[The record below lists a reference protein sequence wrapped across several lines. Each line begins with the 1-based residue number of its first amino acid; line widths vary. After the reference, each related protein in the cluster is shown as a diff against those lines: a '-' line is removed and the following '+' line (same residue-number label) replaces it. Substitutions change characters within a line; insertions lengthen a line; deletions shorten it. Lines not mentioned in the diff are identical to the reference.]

1 MSNPK
6 DRPVSQLSNAEL
18 LAELARR
25 EAFKNKLTDMTEMEL
40 TGEDFGEQAKD
51 ALLQARFD
59 ALGPE
64 DDRPKKCPRC
74 GAAIPVR
81 ARNKRRIIKTLSG
94 SVQLARNYHYCRKCR
109 LGFFPR
115 DIELGLPSK
124 GAISSELERRILDF
138 AINDPFEQAAE
149 RWSMHYNFAI
159 SSNLLRRVTER
170 VGIRAEACSER
181 CLQHALQPTTREKPK
196 LVVVENDGSLL
207 PMRDGEG
214 WREAK
219 LGMVTRGENRLI
231 GRRGQRGMVSE
242 ARYVAVI
249 GGPDDLAR
257 SLGDALRVEHAERA
271 ENVVWLADGAPSN
284 WRLADRL
291 QPGCTQV
298 LDWHHAVEHA
308 MICARALLGENDAL
322 LPTWQQR
329 AEQLLLAGANRII
342 SELMDCLDEVAT
354 LDERIALNDLVRYY
368 RANARRMDYARY
380 LERGYPIASG
390 AIESAHRHVL
400 QVRMKRAGQRWS
412 IQRAR
417 RMVRLRAAYRTGGA
431 RRLHA
436 AIQQA
441 AVLTRGHQTHQRR
454 RLRASNH

>member
-1 MSNPK
+1 MNIPK
-6 DRPVSQLSNAEL
+6 DRPVSELSTQEL
-18 LAELARR
+18 RAELARR
-25 EAFKNKLTDMTEMEL
+25 EAQERKLTDMTAIEL
-40 TGEDFGEQAKD
+40 DCEDLAEQFKD
-51 ALLQARFD
+51 SVLQARFD
-59 ALGPE
+59 ALDPE

-74 GAAIPVR
+74 GRDVPVSAR
-81 ARNKRRIIKTLSG
+81 ARRRVIRTLAG
-94 SVQLARNYHYCRKCR
+94 RARLMRNYHYCRKCKR
-109 LGFFPR
+109 GFFPR
-115 DIELGLPSK
+115 DVELGLPDK
-124 GAISSELERRILDF
+124 GSISSELERRILDF

-149 RWSMHYNFAI
+149 RWSMHYSFEI

-170 VGIRAEACSER
+170 VGMRAEACNER
-181 CLQHALQPTTREKPK
+181 CLQHALQPATHERPK
-196 LVVVENDGSLL
+196 LVVVENDGSML

-219 LGMVTRGENRLI
+219 LGMVTRGEKRVL
-231 GRRGQRGMVSE
+231 GRGEQRGVISE

-271 ENVVWLADGAPSN
+271 ENVVWLADGAPGN

-298 LDWHHAVEHA
+298 LDWHHSVEHA
-308 MICARALLGENDAL
+308 TDCAKVLLGETDSL
-322 LPTWQQR
+322 LPIWQRR
-329 AEQLLLAGANRII
+329 AERLLFDGANRII
-342 SELMDCLDEVAT
+342 GELMDCLDEVNSP
-354 LDERIALNDLVRYY
+354 EQRVALNDLVRYY
-368 RANARRMDYARY
+368 RANARRMDYASY

-412 IQRAR
+412 IHRAR
-417 RMVRLRAAYRTGGA
+417 RMARLRAAYRTAGA

-436 AIQQA
+436 AIQRA
-441 AVLTRGHQTHQRR
+441 AVLTRGNQVPQRT